1 MGSFLEGGAFRVE
14 EGERV
19 LNKTQKIKTIF
30 LNTIVITLKRV
41 SEGFKRFQDSAGFR
55 FQEGQG
61 TVSHYSLFERKSP

>member
-1 MGSFLEGGAFRVE
+1 MGSFLEGWAFRVE

-19 LNKTQKIKTIF
+19 LNKTQKIKTVF

-41 SEGFKRFQDSAGFR
+41 SEGFKRFQDLEGFR